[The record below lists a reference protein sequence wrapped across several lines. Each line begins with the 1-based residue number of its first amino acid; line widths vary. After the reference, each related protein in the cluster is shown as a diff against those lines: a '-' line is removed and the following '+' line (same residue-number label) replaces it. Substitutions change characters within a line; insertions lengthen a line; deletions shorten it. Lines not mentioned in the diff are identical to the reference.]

1 MLGSELVGTLL
12 GLRKHLSGHPLNR
25 GKVRQGMMRFVR
37 YQVAWRATGAATLIN
52 WVGGTRLIVGA
63 GMRGVTGEVYMGVNE
78 YADVMFCAHFLRAG
92 DLFVDCGANVGSYS
106 VMAAKV
112 TGAHAL
118 AIEPILA
125 TIPQLEDHIRLN
137 RVDDLIEISTMGV
150 SDKPGE
156 LWFTGDADA
165 LNHVTDGPG
174 GNAVRIAVETLD
186 AVVGDRTP
194 ICLKIDVES
203 HEPAVVAGAGH
214 TLSRPTLQAVLI
226 ETALEHRTDAL
237 LATFAGYGLHPHTYD
252 PMTRSLTRSE
262 GFHWHN
268 TLFVRDTTFVAER
281 VRTAPG
287 VKVGDQT
294 I

>member
-1 MLGSELVGTLL
+1 MGGSKIFSVMT
-12 GLRKHLSGHPLNR
+12 GLRKHLSGHPLN
-25 GKVRQGMMRFVR
+25 KDNVAKGMLRFVR
-37 YQVAWRATGAATLIN
+37 FQAAWRMTGAPTLIE

-63 GMRGVTGEVYMGVNE
+63 GMTGVTGEVYMGVNE
-78 YADVMFCAHFLRAG
+78 YADVMFCAHFLRSG

-137 RVDDLIEISTMGV
+137 RVDDLVEICTTGV
-150 SDKPGE
+150 SDKSGE

-186 AVVGDRTP
+186 TVVGDRTP

-214 TLSRPTLQAVLI
+214 TLSRPTLQAVLM
-226 ETALEHRTDAL
+226 ETAPEHRTSEM
-237 LATFAGYGLHPHTYD
+237 LATFAGYGLHPHSYD
-252 PMTRSLTRSE
+252 PMTRALTRTN

-268 TLFVRDTTFVAER
+268 TLFVRDTAFVAER
-281 VRTAPG
+281 VRTAPA
-287 VKVGDQT
+287 VKVGDRT